1 MAFQMG
7 ERPFNAI
14 EKMSDGI
21 RAYFGKVYNYMAG
34 GLALSGLVAYVV
46 SHSPQVMSL
55 FYQRTQDGG
64 LTYSL
69 LGWVAILS
77 PLILVFMI
85 SSAIGHMRVAK
96 AQGLF
101 WLFSGLMGVSLSNIF
116 FFYENVAI
124 VQAFLVTAG
133 AFAGLS
139 LYGYTTR
146 KSLAGWG
153 SFLFMGLFGVIL
165 ASIVNLFL
173 GSSAVNFGISVLSVI
188 IFVGLTAYDTQ
199 KLKAIYEG
207 SFSEEQKNALA
218 ISGALSLYL
227 DFINLFRVI
236 LYFMNDRR

>member
-34 GLALSGLVAYVV
+34 GLALSGGVAYLTA
-46 SHSPQVMSL
+46 HSSMMNL
-55 FYQRTQDGG
+55 FYQRTAEGG

-69 LGWVAILS
+69 LGWVAIFS
-77 PLILVFMI
+77 PLILIFMI

-101 WLFSGLMGVSLSNIF
+101 WLFSALMGVSLSNIF

-139 LYGYTTR
+139 IYGFTTQ
-146 KSLAGWG
+146 KSLASWG
-153 SFLFMGLFGVIL
+153 SFLFMGLLGVIL

-173 GSSAVNFGISVLSVI
+173 GSSAVNFAVSVLSVV

-199 KLKAIYEG
+199 KLKAIYE
-207 SFSEEQKNALA
+207 SAYSEDQKNALA

-227 DFINLFRVI
+227 DFINLFRLI